1 MERFAISKRKRFLS
15 KDEYNRMVNESF
27 SDSDES
33 DDSFM
38 MDLKSRSCNVNK
50 RFIRVIH
57 VM

>member
-1 MERFAISKRKRFLS
+1 MSKRKRFLS